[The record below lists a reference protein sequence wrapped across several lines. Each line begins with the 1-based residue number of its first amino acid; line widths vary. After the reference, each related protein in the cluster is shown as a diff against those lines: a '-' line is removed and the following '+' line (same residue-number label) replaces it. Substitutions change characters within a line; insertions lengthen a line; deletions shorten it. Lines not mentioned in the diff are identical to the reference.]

1 MHPLFQGRGIT
12 VKTDMEEII
21 RKAEVLIDALPYI
34 RNFYGKTFVIKYGGA
49 AQTKDEL
56 KESFAKDVVMLSF
69 IGIRTVIVHGGGPK
83 ISATM
88 EKMGKKPRF
97 VHGQRVTDQ
106 ETMDIV
112 EMVLGGLINKEIVS
126 LINRYGGKAI
136 GLSGKDGGLIE
147 AQKKTIKKATPETG
161 GNEIIDLGLV
171 GEVTSIS
178 PGIIGSLEKDG
189 FIPVIAPIG
198 VGSKGETFNINA
210 DYVAAAI
217 ASALKAEKLM
227 LLTDVPGLI
236 DKRGKIIST
245 IKTSRVNTLI
255 KNNTIKGGMLPKVQA
270 CLHALSDGVGKT
282 HIVDGRIPHCL
293 LLEIFTKEGV
303 GTEIVG

>member
-303 GTEIVG
+303 GTEILG

>member
-270 CLHALSDGVGKT
+270 CLHALSNGVGKT

-303 GTEIVG
+303 GTEILG